1 MQLSSIFKKLTSGEG
16 RTLAVKKNII
26 YSILIKVL
34 SIVVSFMLVPMTIGY
49 VSSELYGVWLTLS
62 SILTWLTFL
71 DLGFSQGMK
80 NKLTEAIANDDWERG
95 KKLVSTTYFLMI
107 LIFVPVCIIIQFLIP
122 VVDWCK
128 LLNIS
133 TIYQD
138 DIIKTLHVLMA
149 FCCLQMIVNV
159 VVSVIAAFQRVALSN
174 SFGVIGNV
182 ISLGI
187 IFVLTKLCPPSL
199 IYLCFSLAAMPIVV
213 TIIASI
219 VLFSGSM
226 KRVAPSFKSIE
237 MPLTK
242 DLFTLGYKFFIINI
256 QAVVLY
262 QATNV
267 IISNVSSPIWV
278 TSYNIAYKYL
288 SIAMMLFTVATQ
300 PLWPAYTDAFV
311 RGDYE
316 WMKHM
321 RIRMKRMLLLSVLVC
336 FAMLA
341 ISPIVY
347 HLWIGDDTAVPFC
360 MSAMVFLYVSVYC
373 WMTLNCTLIVGM
385 GKIKLETVIVT
396 FGMFVHIP
404 LSYFLSKYIGAY
416 GVVSSMILVNLLY
429 AIVFGKQV
437 NKLLNK
443 TATGIWNE

>member
-149 FCCLQMIVNV
+149 FCCLQMVVNV

-187 IFVLTKLCPPSL
+187 IFALTKLCPPSL
-199 IYLCFSLAAMPIVV
+199 LYLCFSLAAMPIVV

-219 VLFSGSM
+219 ILFSGSM
-226 KRVAPSFKSIE
+226 KRVAPSFRSIE

-267 IISNVSSPIWV
+267 IISNVSSPLWV

-300 PLWPAYTDAFV
+300 PLWPAYTDAYV

-316 WMKHM
+316 WMKKA
-321 RIRMKRMLLLSVLVC
+321 RKRMTKVLLSSMLSC
-336 FAMLA
+336 LAMLVA
-341 ISPIVY
+341 SPLVY
-347 HLWIGDDTAVPFC
+347 KLWIGQDATVPFI
-360 MSAMVFLYVSVYC
+360 MSALVAIYVSIYC
-373 WMTLNCTLIVGM
+373 WMTLNGTLIVGM
-385 GKIKLETVIVT
+385 GKIKLETYLVLI
-396 FGMFVHIP
+396 GMIIHIP
-404 LSYFLSKYIGAY
+404 LSFFLSKSIGAY
-416 GVVSSMILVNLLY
+416 GVIISMIIINFAY
-429 AIVFGKQV
+429 AFIFNIQIT
-437 NKLLNK
+437 KLLNK
-443 TATGIWNE
+443 KARGIWNK

>member
-1 MQLSSIFKKLTSGEG
+1 MQLSSLFKKLTSGEG

-107 LIFVPVCIIIQFLIP
+107 LIFVPVCVIIQFLIP

-149 FCCLQMIVNV
+149 FCCLQMVVNV

-187 IFVLTKLCPPSL
+187 IFALTKLCPPSL
-199 IYLCFSLAAMPIVV
+199 LYLCFSLAAMPIVV

-219 VLFSGSM
+219 ILFSGSM

-288 SIAMMLFTVATQ
+288 SIAMMLFTIATQ
-300 PLWPAYTDAFV
+300 PLWPAYADAFAKN
-311 RGDYE
+311 DFE
-316 WMKHM
+316 WMKQSLNKM
-321 RIRMKRMLLLSVLVC
+321 RKMLCITILINVLMLFVSPLFYDIWVGDRADVPFKMTLVVACYMSVLC
-336 FAMLA
+336 FANLYGV
-341 ISPIVY
+341 IIVGSSK
-347 HLWIGDDTAVPFC
+347 I
-360 MSAMVFLYVSVYC
+360 
-373 WMTLNCTLIVGM
+373 TLNTIITCIGMLI
-385 GKIKLETVIVT
+385 
-396 FGMFVHIP
+396 HIP
-404 LSYFLSKYIGAY
+404 LAYFLSKICGAY
-416 GVVSSMILVNLLY
+416 GVILSMTFINLFYGIIYKIQAAKLVNNRAY
-429 AIVFGKQV
+429 
-437 NKLLNK
+437 
-443 TATGIWNE
+443 GIWNL

>member
-1 MQLSSIFKKLTSGEG
+1 MQLSGIFKKLTSGEG
-16 RTLAVKKNII
+16 RTMAVKKNII

-149 FCCLQMIVNV
+149 FCCLQMVVNV

-187 IFVLTKLCPPSL
+187 IFALTKLCPPSL
-199 IYLCFSLAAMPIVV
+199 LYLCFSLAAMPIVV

-219 VLFSGSM
+219 ILFSGSM
-226 KRVAPSFKSIE
+226 KRVAPSFRSIE

-267 IISNVSSPIWV
+267 IISNVSSPLWV

-300 PLWPAYTDAFV
+300 PLWPAYTDAYV

-316 WMKHM
+316 WMKKA
-321 RIRMKRMLLLSVLVC
+321 RKRMTKVLLSSMLSC
-336 FAMLA
+336 LAMLVA
-341 ISPIVY
+341 SPLVY
-347 HLWIGDDTAVPFC
+347 KLWIGQDATVPFI
-360 MSAMVFLYVSVYC
+360 MSALVAIYVSIYC
-373 WMTLNCTLIVGM
+373 WMTLNGTLIVGM
-385 GKIKLETVIVT
+385 GKIKLETYLVLI
-396 FGMFVHIP
+396 GMIIHIP
-404 LSYFLSKYIGAY
+404 LSFFLSKSIGAY
-416 GVVSSMILVNLLY
+416 GVIISMIIINFAY
-429 AIVFGKQV
+429 AFIFNIQIT
-437 NKLLNK
+437 KLLNK
-443 TATGIWNE
+443 KARGIWNK